1 MHFNNFVWFVGIPF
15 APWLDPRV
23 KLKRDYLDQTKI
35 QFVSPPKISTGDNA
49 GGGFSP
55 PKPKTTNTNN
65 NICLSGSE
73 WYSQQAHRAV
83 NQAMGRVIRHRFDYG
98 SILLLDARFK
108 EKRNQEG
115 MCKKRLCS
123 YDYAVSSHSLF
134 VSGIS
139 RWIRDAIQTD
149 VNIGRT
155 IFNTSSF
162 FKQAKMRAEEVQKQ
176 QLEEQKKNK
185 NQQQLRSNSNITLRY
200 EDDAL
205 HQKKQ
210 DILES
215 RNVAMIKTNN
225 ENDDDQIAYD
235 GYVRPAQVIKRIVLP
250 DSNGVNKEKKEVEC
264 VNIND
269 KNNITTSQR
278 SSSGIEGLY
287 KIKKEQQKC
296 TKPSQAALAKMFF
309 QAAKSTLLPETFLTL
324 RNKILLLKTV
334 GDEKDERSY
343 LQKLQDVIKLILSH
357 KQLIKLFHP
366 LLPSKF
372 QSSYNE
378 LVNRLAIQAI
388 RSTNKTKVESTN
400 KIKEEDFQPIPKL
413 PTKKNNY
420 LPDQPEEQDH
430 QVRKVKSD
438 KRSRVEAM
446 RELSRKRIAA
456 SRSQRS
462 NNNNNNNNVTIPK
475 SIITTTTTTI
485 NNNKSLSSQQ
495 NPFKV
500 FQAVKTTTNSKV
512 TKSKRTN
519 QERHF
524 LSPTAQR
531 SIEKSPAQ
539 VDSLSKYIQKVSKIS
554 YIKSPPTLSKIN
566 TNAPKNLQCIIC
578 KKHKKDSYLANCN
591 HSACLLCWS
600 TWLSNKTSCPVCRV
614 EVNTSELSK
623 MVFVDD
629 VKKNIMPKL
638 SQSLDDDFGELEVE

>member
-1 MHFNNFVWFVGIPF
+1 
-15 APWLDPRV
+15 
-23 KLKRDYLDQTKI
+23 
-35 QFVSPPKISTGDNA
+35 
-49 GGGFSP
+49 
-55 PKPKTTNTNN
+55 
-65 NICLSGSE
+65 
-73 WYSQQAHRAV
+73 
-83 NQAMGRVIRHRFDYG
+83 
-98 SILLLDARFK
+98 
-108 EKRNQEG
+108 

-123 YDYAVSSHSLF
+123 YDYAVSFHSFF

-139 RWIRDAIQTD
+139 RWIRDAMQTD

-162 FKQAKMRAEEVQKQ
+162 FKQAEMRAEEVQKQ

-250 DSNGVNKEKKEVEC
+250 DNNGVNKEKKEAEC
-264 VNIND
+264 VDIND

-278 SSSGIEGLY
+278 SSGIEGLY

-309 QAAKSTLLPETFLTL
+309 QAAKSTLSPETFLTL

-357 KQLIKLFHP
+357 KKLIKLFHP

-378 LVNRLAIQAI
+378 LVNRLAIEAI

-430 QVRKVKSD
+430 QV
-438 KRSRVEAM
+438 
-446 RELSRKRIAA
+446 
-456 SRSQRS
+456 
-462 NNNNNNNNVTIPK
+462 TI
-475 SIITTTTTTI
+475 TI
-485 NNNKSLSSQQ
+485 L
-495 NPFKV
+495 
-500 FQAVKTTTNSKV
+500 
-512 TKSKRTN
+512 
-519 QERHF
+519 
-524 LSPTAQR
+524 
-531 SIEKSPAQ
+531 
-539 VDSLSKYIQKVSKIS
+539 
-554 YIKSPPTLSKIN
+554 
-566 TNAPKNLQCIIC
+566 
-578 KKHKKDSYLANCN
+578 KHKQSI
-591 HSACLLCWS
+591 CLS
-600 TWLSNKTSCPVCRV
+600 FN
-614 EVNTSELSK
+614 
-623 MVFVDD
+623 
-629 VKKNIMPKL
+629 
-638 SQSLDDDFGELEVE
+638 